1 MKRKRGSFHT
11 LTSVNSIKLRVP
23 GLWVTGVK
31 FRVRGPWVTGA
42 KLRVPVRT
50 THQTELM
57 MINADSLDKKNLN
70 EERNRKGVLDYIE
83 FPRILGTIYFLH

>member
-1 MKRKRGSFHT
+1 
-11 LTSVNSIKLRVP
+11 
-23 GLWVTGVK
+23 
-31 FRVRGPWVTGA
+31 
-42 KLRVPVRT
+42 
-50 THQTELM
+50 